1 MHMVGFLVN
10 PIAGMGGR
18 VGLKGTDNVVE
29 EAIKRGATEVA
40 LPRARRFLQTLK
52 SLNSEIYFFVPSG
65 KMGEDAFKDLRFKY
79 EVVYSTPQSTTAQD
93 TRSVCE
99 IFLREKVDMIV
110 FVGGDG
116 TARDVV
122 SIVHRQIPVLG
133 IPAGVKMYSSV
144 FAVTPEKGAYIVDSC
159 IRKECNFVDSEVLDI
174 DEESYRKNKFSIKL
188 FGYARTPAVRD
199 YVQSSKSEYG
209 GEDEELSK
217 EEIGEYVVDNM
228 EKDVLYI
235 IGAGTTTAKIAE
247 KMGCPKT
254 LLGVDAYYNGRPVT
268 LDLDEKGILKLMERY
283 PKVKLI
289 VTPIGSQGFV
299 FGRGNQQISERVLR
313 KIGKENVI
321 IIATP
326 TKLKGIK
333 KLRIDMEN
341 AEFMR
346 GYYYVLH
353 GYGRYKLMKME

>member
-1 MHMVGFLVN
+1 MLKVGFLIN

-40 LPRARRFLQTLK
+40 LPRARKFLQTLN
-52 SLNSEIYFFVPSG
+52 SLNSKIYFLVPSG
-65 KMGEDAFKDLRFKY
+65 KMGE
-79 EVVYSTPQSTTAQD
+79 EVVKDFEFGYRVIYPTPESTTAQD

-99 IFLREKVDMIV
+99 IFLREKVDMII
-110 FVGGDG
+110 FAGGDG

-122 SIVHRQIPVLG
+122 SIVHRHIPVLG

-159 IRKECNFVDSEVLDI
+159 TREQCNFIDSEVLDI
-174 DEESYRKNKFSIKL
+174 DEESYRKNKLSIKL
-188 FGYARTPAVRD
+188 FGYAKTPTIRD
-199 YVQSSKSEYG
+199 FVQSSKSEYT

-254 LLGVDAYYNGRPVT
+254 LLGVDAYYNGKTVA
-268 LDLDEKGILKLMERY
+268 LDLDERGILNLLEIY
-283 PKVKLI
+283 PRAKLI
-289 VTPIGSQGFV
+289 VTLIGSQGFV

-326 TKLKGIK
+326 TKLTGIK
-333 KLRIDMEN
+333 KLRIDIEN
-341 AEFMR
+341 GDFMR
-346 GYYYVLH
+346 GYYRILQ